1 LQSAHTLLRNP
12 LPHTTHS
19 ASMTRVLALAL
30 TAFAIQRAGA
40 VDSATETDMEA
51 YLDVVA
57 GAVSAGAQ
65 AAEVQELSGQGH
77 RAYMDV
83 TVGAVSAGAQAAEVQ
98 ELNAQG
104 HRAYMDV
111 TVGAVSAGA
120 QAAEVQELS
129 GHGQRAYMDVT
140 VGAVS
145 AGAQAAEVQELSGHG
160 QRAYLD
166 ITTGAVGAGAQA
178 AEVQELS
185 AAASES
191 EMEELD
197 TGDRPKG
204 ARRRAHERGLQAE
217 LVGEISSKGCA
228 ELGGKWFSDP
238 NGVAFQIEQKGCMID
253 FMLTVAKSPKKHRKR
268 GVIRGTTVLIEPPFP
283 EGQVLANQTV
293 RFGKDGDWVRKL

>member
-1 LQSAHTLLRNP
+1 MA
-12 LPHTTHS
+12 
-19 ASMTRVLALAL
+19 RVLALAL
-30 TAFAIQRAGA
+30 TASAFLRAGA
-40 VDSATETDMEA
+40 VDSAAETDMEEMDAHGHRA

-57 GAVSAGAQ
+57 
-65 AAEVQELSGQGH
+65 
-77 RAYMDV
+77 
-83 TVGAVSAGAQAAEVQ
+83 GAVSAGAQAAEVQ

-129 GHGQRAYMDVT
+129 GHAHRAYLDIT
-140 VGAVS
+140 AGAVS
-145 AGAQAAEVQELSGHG
+145 AGAQAAEVQELSGHAHK
-160 QRAYLD
+160 AYLD
-166 ITTGAVGAGAQA
+166 VTVGAVSAVAQA
-178 AEVQELS
+178 AEV
-185 AAASES
+185 
-191 EMEELD
+191 EELD

-217 LVGEISSKGCA
+217 LLSDVSSKGCA

-238 NGVAFQIEQKGCMID
+238 NGNVFQIEQKGCMID

-283 EGQVLANQTV
+283 EGKVLMNQTV
-293 RFGKDGDWVRKL
+293 RFGKDGDWVRKW